1 MSPLPQPPHPTHP
14 AGRPRVV
21 MFEARALNEVNIVL
35 QHAPE
40 EWAPTYRFLFAEGDW
55 SQILLYN
62 GREFRPECDQLFLS
76 TMALTSSNF
85 GFTHMAVDIISKIML
100 KITGTEF

>member
-1 MSPLPQPPHPTHP
+1 MDLERFIFNALAAIHSVFLQRTSPVKFVRP
-14 AGRPRVV
+14 AR
-21 MFEARALNEVNIVL
+21 LEVNIVL

-55 SQILLYN
+55 SQVLLYN

-85 GFTHMAVDIISKIML
+85 GFTHVVADI
-100 KITGTEF
+100 EFQRAC